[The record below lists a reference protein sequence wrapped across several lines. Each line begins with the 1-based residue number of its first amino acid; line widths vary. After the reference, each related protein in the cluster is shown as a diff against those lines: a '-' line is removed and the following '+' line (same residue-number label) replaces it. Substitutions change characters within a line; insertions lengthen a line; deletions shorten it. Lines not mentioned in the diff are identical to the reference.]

1 MSIMIKRLSVL
12 TLTPLR
18 VLALQPSLR
27 QQQLMLSQIYKE
39 KEVHEPE
46 LMLSQIKEK
55 EVHQMPQ
62 IPSQTKPQHH

>member
-27 QQQLMLSQIYKE
+27 QQQLMLSQIKE